1 MAFDEDS
8 HTSSINYSRMIGY
21 SIIGGV
27 MITLATALVPNT
39 TLIGASNFGY
49 PFPWLSQLLY
59 PIGSPFTIIWSA
71 LLVNILVWAV
81 LAFVVI
87 IILQI
92 LKSR

>member
-1 MAFDEDS
+1 
-8 HTSSINYSRMIGY
+8 MIGY